1 MRGSR
6 WTPELCRNMVYQV
19 TPSPRAAA
27 YPGHG
32 RIRGAARSREAGQR
46 TGRIAVKPP
55 PFAYHRADGV
65 EQAISLLAG
74 AGGEGKILAGGR
86 RPGPNMNLPRPR
98 CNPHARVA
106 RIPRHS

>member
-27 YPGHG
+27 YPRHG

-46 TGRIAVKPP
+46 TGRIAVKPA

-74 AGGEGKILAGGR
+74 LGGGGEVLAGGGG
-86 RPGPNMNLPRPR
+86 PGPMVEPP
-98 CNPHARVA
+98 VA
-106 RIPRHS
+106 RPPGPARRA